1 MKRTSSMN
9 QLLDRHGMG
18 LVGVMLALSLLGILA
33 LVAAQLASNERQ
45 TSWNEWVH
53 VGSFHSADSGGEAA
67 IGWLLATRG
76 APPLPNLAANDSTV
90 NSQSS
95 TQLEGSQRYSY
106 QMKFNGQKYKIGQGT
121 NFPEL
126 YFKVDAAGK
135 AGAKGNSNIELTM
148 SKRVQLGY

>member
-1 MKRTSSMN
+1 MN

-76 APPLPNLAANDSTV
+76 APPMPNFGANDRTV
-90 NSQSS
+90 NMQSS

-106 QMKFNGQKYKIGQGT
+106 RMEFNTIKFGAGNSI
-121 NFPEL
+121 NLPEL
-126 YFKVDAAGK
+126 YYKVDAEGK

-148 SKRVQLGY
+148 SKRVPMGYSY

>member
-1 MKRTSSMN
+1 MKRTSPMQ
-9 QLLDRHGMG
+9 QLMDRRGIG

-76 APPLPNLAANDSTV
+76 APPIPNLGVDMRV
-90 NSQSS
+90 NTQNS
-95 TQLEGSQRYSY
+95 TQLDGSQSYSY
-106 QMKFNGQKYKIGQGT
+106 EMDFSHLAYKPGSGT
-121 NFPEL
+121 TFPEFYYL
-126 YFKVDAAGK
+126 VDSQGK
-135 AGAKGNSNIELTM
+135 AGSKGNSNIELTM
-148 SKRVQLGY
+148 SKRVPLGY